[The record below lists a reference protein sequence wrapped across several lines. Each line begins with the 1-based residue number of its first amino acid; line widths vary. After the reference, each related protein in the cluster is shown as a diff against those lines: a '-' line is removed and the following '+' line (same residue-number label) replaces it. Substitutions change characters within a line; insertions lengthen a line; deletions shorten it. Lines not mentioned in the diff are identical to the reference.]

1 MSLTGRA
8 IDPEQTLRERFGLE
22 RFRPGQREVIEHV
35 LCGRD
40 VLCVMPTGGGKS
52 LCYQLPAL
60 LLPGL
65 ALVVSP
71 LIALMKDQVDA
82 LTQRGIRATLL
93 NSTLDPAEQRARILE
108 IEAGRYDLVYV
119 APERFR
125 SARFVEAM
133 ARVRPVLLAVDEAH
147 CISEWGHDFRPDYA
161 RIGLARRKLGSPA
174 CIALTATATD
184 LVRRDIADQLDLRD
198 PAQFVTGFDRPNL
211 SYAVVEARRD
221 AEKLAAVAEVLDRN
235 PGPAII
241 YASSRARCEMIGQHL
256 EHALRRSAVVYHAG
270 LTREERT
277 AAHERFMAGEAE
289 IVVATNAF
297 GMGVDKADIRSVIHF
312 NMPGTL
318 EAYYQEAGR

>member
-1 MSLTGRA
+1 MSVTDRA
-8 IDPEQTLRERFGLE
+8 IDLEQTLRERFGLE
-22 RFRPGQREVIEHV
+22 RFRPGQREVIENV
-35 LCGRD
+35 LQARD

-65 ALVVSP
+65 TLVVSP

-125 SARFVEAM
+125 SPRFVEAM
-133 ARVRPVLLAVDEAH
+133 ARLKPALLAVDEAH

-161 RIGLARRKLGSPA
+161 RIGHARRQLGSPP

-198 PAQFVTGFDRPNL
+198 PAQFVTGFDRPEPHATP
-211 SYAVVEARRD
+211 SSRP
-221 AEKLAAVAEVLDRN
+221 AATPTSSPPWPRSSTAT
-235 PGPAII
+235 PGPAIV
-241 YASSRARCEMIGQHL
+241 YASSRARCETVGQFL
-256 EHALRRSAVVYHAG
+256 EHELRRSARRLPRRAHPRGADRRAG
-270 LTREERT
+270 
-277 AAHERFMAGEAE
+277 AVHERARP
-289 IVVATNAF
+289 
-297 GMGVDKADIRSVIHF
+297 RSSS
-312 NMPGTL
+312 PPTPSAWGSTRPTS
-318 EAYYQEAGR
+318 AR